1 MKDTTTCSRCKSSS
15 FCCASRSTIFI
26 RRSKV
31 HITYKLATI
40 MIPEIFFDR
49 SKDVSIATIVK
60 NLDPED
66 RNINILN
73 LKIYSILY
81 SVILNDFDRVYA

>member
-1 MKDTTTCSRCKSSS
+1 
-15 FCCASRSTIFI
+15 
-26 RRSKV
+26 
-31 HITYKLATI
+31 